1 VNQFID
7 KRRFEAVI
15 LGWSIGF
22 DPDQY
27 DIWFS
32 GKTKEKEF
40 NFVGYNNPEV
50 DALLEKGRRTF
61 DIEAR
66 KKIYYR
72 MQEILAED
80 LPYIFLYVPEATP
93 IVNARFMG
101 IRPSPIGIEYN
112 LPKWFVPKPLQR
124 HHLEP

>member
-1 VNQFID
+1 
-7 KRRFEAVI
+7 
-15 LGWSIGF
+15 
-22 DPDQY
+22 
-27 DIWFS
+27 
-32 GKTKEKEF
+32 
-40 NFVGYNNPEV
+40 
-50 DALLEKGRRTF
+50 
-61 DIEAR
+61 
-66 KKIYYR
+66 